1 MNLTRDLRKEPLPIG
16 FYNICGE
23 QGAGKTSLA
32 IALFRTDYK
41 RWRKYRYELA
51 CGLAQEYYEVNGIAL
66 NIDKTLYLSTP
77 AGAFTSTIWF
87 FLAPIKAVPIGDS
100 FEILF

>member
-51 CGLAQEYYEVNGIAL
+51 LSFFNLLKFYTITCYNAVNYIEV
-66 NIDKTLYLSTP
+66 
-77 AGAFTSTIWF
+77 
-87 FLAPIKAVPIGDS
+87 
-100 FEILF
+100 